1 MKKRKRRSAINLID
15 MEAYWTSGHGEQR
28 AGHFNIELY
37 LDILRI
43 KNQGK

>member
-1 MKKRKRRSAINLID
+1 MRKKRRNAINLID
-15 MEAYWTSGHGEQR
+15 MLSWWESAHGEQR

-43 KNQGK
+43 KNNL